1 MLSKAILCYIFAI
14 IFLFLINI
22 DPAFSVSGTSY
33 EFELSKAITSHKKP
47 VSSVVFNQDGSLI
60 ATGST
65 DGSVK
70 LWETNTGKQI
80 KAIIKHPHP
89 ITSISFNPNGKL
101 LAVGLESGV
110 IALWDINYK
119 ERIRTI
125 NGHEGKIYSLRFNK
139 DGSVLASGSEDKTVK
154 LWDMKSGNELKTFRD
169 HTGPVYSLAFSPDGK
184 NLASCSAGGSVR
196 IWEISSG
203 NSIQT
208 LREASGKAV
217 HSISYSPDSKTIASG
232 SADGSVRLWD
242 VITGTERISLV
253 CSSVTRRNEIGQ
265 KGSIGTDDC
274 LSISPDGR
282 LLASGSTDGTLMVWE
297 IASGSIV
304 NQQKPHQ
311 GSINSVI
318 FSPDGKSLATTGDD
332 GIVKFWKIR
341 VTESLRVT
349 LNAPYD
355 GWQRGIL
362 KLGAEVIGTSDKI
375 TFQFTFR
382 RATEEQNSLDDSTWN
397 NIFEDNEPPYEVEW
411 DTRQPFPDVA
421 KNVQIRVVAE
431 RQPGISAIDIIK
443 SIVSIDNQQSITN
456 HDYDGLWHKSDFSI
470 SLSASDGDGIGVL
483 AIYYRVN
490 YGTKKDVRRDG
501 QPKITDQGSNTLEYW
516 SVDKL
521 ENEGEHKILTDVK
534 LDKTPP
540 NFTDWSKEPQVLS
553 KDYSG
558 NLRISVR
565 VIDDYSGLEGKI
577 LQLDYHIGMDTAY
590 NGYKNMTA
598 LGDNVWYYDI
608 SEPSDGW
615 KQYVGKPLYYKVKCE
630 DFAGNSGESVEQQ
643 ELIGSTKAP
652 PTVKITTAFKS
663 WENGKIKMEA
673 NALDSDGTIASVRF
687 EYTLDGVKW
696 TQIGTIQQAPYT
708 IEWDT
713 KPIVPEI
720 AKNVMIQARTIDSD
734 GLVAKHISSAFGI
747 DNQLPVTTQDYD
759 GQWHKANFMVN
770 LNADD
775 GNGSGIARIMYKIND
790 GYERNVQ
797 SDGQPEI
804 DELGENTIEYWSVDV
819 AGNEEAHKTLT
830 GVKLDRFPPSI
841 ESWKAK
847 KEGNILHVEVKVS
860 DTSSGLGDSPQF
872 DYHAGS
878 EILSGYKDMVK
889 KDNNLWG
896 YDVNLADL
904 GDLAGKKLFCKV
916 SARDVAGNLSI
927 KTWESDMTEDTTS
940 TTVVESKPQEE
951 SPKTSTSRSAV
962 QRENRTEP
970 VADKGAE
977 TEIIPKNEVKSVLP
991 LLGGTRGEKSSI
1003 IWLSQA
1009 PNTVKPGTKLS
1020 LSGKIEAKLTGS
1032 ESVSITLIA
1041 PGDLVYVSHTYTDSK
1056 GEFNF
1061 NVPLSSDGEWKL
1073 LTGWD
1078 GNSKYQPATSDTIKI
1093 RVISENSLTQT
1104 QTKNKID
1111 LFSTKSIIIGVLAL
1125 YLLIIGLFR

>member
-1 MLSKAILCYIFAI
+1 MGINQKKMSGSQNMSSKAIFCYILAAI
-14 IFLFLINI
+14 FIFLINI
-22 DPAFSVSGTSY
+22 DPALSVSGTSY
-33 EFELSKAITSHKKP
+33 EFVLSKAIASHKKP

-70 LWETNTGKQI
+70 LWETNSGKQI

-89 ITSISFNPNGKL
+89 ITSMSFNPNGKL

-125 NGHEGKIYSLRFNK
+125 NGHEGKIYCLRFNK
-139 DGSVLASGSEDKTVK
+139 DGSILASGSEDKTVK

-169 HTGPVYSLAFSPDGK
+169 STGAVYSLAFSPDEK
-184 NLASCSAGGSVR
+184 SLASCSAGGSIR

-208 LREASGKAV
+208 LREASGKSV

-232 SADGSVRLWD
+232 SSDGSIRLWD
-242 VITGTERISLV
+242 VIAGTERISLV
-253 CSSVTRRNEIGQ
+253 GQ
-265 KGSIGTDDC
+265 KGSINTDDC

-282 LLASGSTDGTLMVWE
+282 LLASGSTDGTIMVWE

-311 GSINSVI
+311 GSINTVV
-318 FSPDGKSLATTGDD
+318 FTPDGKSLVTTGDD

-341 VTESLRVT
+341 VTESIKVK

-362 KLGAEVIGTSDKI
+362 KLGAEVTGASDKV

-382 RATEEQNSLDDSTWN
+382 RATEEPNSLDGSTWN
-397 NIFEDNEPPYEVEW
+397 NIVEDTESPYEVEW
-411 DTRQPFPDVA
+411 DTRQPFPDFA
-421 KNVQIRVVAE
+421 KNVQIRAIAE

-443 SIVSIDNQQSITN
+443 SIVSIDNQQPITN
-456 HDYDGLWHKSDFSI
+456 HDYDGLWHKSDFNI
-470 SLSASDGDGIGVL
+470 NLSASDGDGIGVL

-490 YGTKKDVRRDG
+490 YGAKKDARREG
-501 QPKITDQGSNTLEYW
+501 QPKITDQGSNALEYW
-516 SVDKL
+516 SIDKL

-553 KDYSG
+553 RDYSG
-558 NLRISVR
+558 NLRISVS

-577 LQLDYHIGMDTAY
+577 PQLDYHIGMDTVY
-590 NGYKNMTA
+590 NGYKNMA
-598 LGDNVWYYDI
+598 VLGDNVWYYDI

-630 DFAGNSGESVEQQ
+630 DFAGNFGESAEQQ

-652 PTVKITTAFKS
+652 PSVNITTAFRN

-673 NALDSDGTIASVRF
+673 DALDSDGTIASVRF
-687 EYTLDGVKW
+687 EYTLDGIKW
-696 TQIGTIQQAPYT
+696 TQIGTIQQTPYT

-713 KPIVPEI
+713 KPVVPEI
-720 AKNVMIQARTIDSD
+720 AKNVMVQARTIDSD
-734 GLVAKHISSAFGI
+734 GLVAKYMSPAFGI

-759 GQWHKANFMVN
+759 GQWHKANFTVN
-770 LNADD
+770 LKAED
-775 GNGSGIARIMYKIND
+775 GNGGGIARIMYKIND
-790 GYERNVQ
+790 SYERNVQ

-819 AGNEEAHKTLT
+819 AGNEETHKAIA
-830 GVKLDRFPPSI
+830 GVKLDRFPPAI
-841 ESWKAK
+841 ENWKVK
-847 KEGNILHVEVKVS
+847 KEDNILHVDVKVS
-860 DTSSGLGDSPQF
+860 DISSGLGDSPQF

-878 EILSGYKDMVK
+878 DTQFSGYKDMVR
-889 KDNNLWG
+889 KDGDLWG
-896 YDVNLADL
+896 YDLNLADL

-927 KTWESDMTEDTTS
+927 KTWDSDMTENTIS
-940 TTVVESKPQEE
+940 TAVVESKSQEE
-951 SPKTSTSRSAV
+951 SPKTSTSNAIV
-962 QRENRTEP
+962 QQENKTEP

-977 TEIIPKNEVKSVLP
+977 TEIIPKSEVK
-991 LLGGTRGEKSSI
+991 GEKSSI
-1003 IWLSQA
+1003 IWLSQT
-1009 PNTVKPGTKLS
+1009 PNTIKPGTKLS
-1020 LSGKIEAKLTGS
+1020 LSGKIEAKLT
-1032 ESVSITLIA
+1032 ENETVSITLIA
-1041 PGDLVYVSHTYTDSK
+1041 PGDVVYVSHTYTDSK

-1061 NVPLSSDGEWKL
+1061 NVPLSSDGEWKVL
-1073 LTGWD
+1073 AGWD
-1078 GNSKYQPATSDTIKI
+1078 GNSKYQSATSDTIKI
-1093 RVISENSLTQT
+1093 RVISENSLTPI
-1104 QTKNKID
+1104 QTKKKAID

-1125 YLLIIGLFR
+1125 YLLIINLFR

>member
-1 MLSKAILCYIFAI
+1 MLSKAILCYIFAV
-14 IFLFLINI
+14 IFVFLINI
-22 DPAFSVSGTSY
+22 DPACSVSGTSY
-33 EFELSKAITSHKKP
+33 EFELSKAIASHKKP
-47 VSSVVFNQDGSLI
+47 ISSVVFNQDGSLI
-60 ATGST
+60 AIGST

-110 IALWDINYK
+110 IVLWDINYK

-169 HTGPVYSLAFSPDGK
+169 ATGPVYSLAFSPDEK

-203 NSIQT
+203 NIIQT
-208 LREASGKAV
+208 FHTSHASPVTRDASPIAV

-232 SADGSVRLWD
+232 SEDGSVRLWD
-242 VITGTERISLV
+242 VISGTERISLV
-253 CSSVTRRNEIGQ
+253 GQ
-265 KGSIGTDDC
+265 KGSINTDDC

-282 LLASGSTDGTLMVWE
+282 LLASGSTDGTMMVWE

-318 FSPDGKSLATTGDD
+318 FSPDGKSLVTTGDD

-382 RATEEQNSLDDSTWN
+382 RATEEQNSLDGSTWN

-411 DTRQPFPDVA
+411 DTRQPFPDVG

-456 HDYDGLWHKSDFSI
+456 HDYDGLWHNSDFNI
-470 SLSASDGDGIGVL
+470 NLSASDGDGIGVL
-483 AIYYRVN
+483 AIYYRIN

-553 KDYSG
+553 KGYSG

-565 VIDDYSGLEGKI
+565 IVDDYSGLEGNTP
-577 LQLDYHIGMDTAY
+577 QLDYHIGMDTTY

-598 LGDNVWYYDI
+598 LGDNIWYFDI

-615 KQYVGKPLYYKVKCE
+615 KQYAGKPLYYKVRCE
-630 DFAGNSGESVEQQ
+630 DFTGNPGESVEQQ

-652 PTVKITTAFKS
+652 PTVKITTVLRS
-663 WENGKIKMEA
+663 WENSKIKMEA
-673 NALDSDGTIASVRF
+673 NVSDSDGTIASVRF

-696 TQIGTIQQAPYT
+696 IQIGTIQQAPYT

-734 GLVAKHISSAFGI
+734 GLVAKQVSSAFGI

-759 GQWHKANFMVN
+759 GQWHKANFTVN
-770 LNADD
+770 LKADD

-790 GYERNVQ
+790 GYERNIQ

-819 AGNEEAHKTLT
+819 AGNEEDHKTLA

-841 ESWKAK
+841 ESWKVK
-847 KEGNILHVEVKVS
+847 KEGNVLHVEVKVG

-878 EILSGYKDMVK
+878 ETQFSGYKDMIK

-904 GDLAGKKLFCKV
+904 GDLARKKLFCKV
-916 SARDVAGNLSI
+916 SARDVASNLSI
-927 KTWESDMTEDTTS
+927 KTWESDMTEDTIS
-940 TTVVESKPQEE
+940 TTVVENKPQEE

-962 QRENRTEP
+962 QQENTTEP

-977 TEIIPKNEVKSVLP
+977 TEIMPKNEVK
-991 LLGGTRGEKSSI
+991 GEKSSI
-1003 IWLSQA
+1003 IWLSQV
-1009 PNTVKPGTKLS
+1009 PNTVKPGTKIS
-1020 LSGKIEAKLTGS
+1020 LSGKIEAKLTGF

-1041 PGDLVYVSHTYTDSK
+1041 PGDLVYVSHTYTDSN

-1061 NVPLSSDGEWKL
+1061 NLPLSSDGEWKVL
-1073 LTGWD
+1073 AGWD

-1093 RVISENSLTQT
+1093 SVISENSLNQMP
-1104 QTKNKID
+1104 TKKKAID
-1111 LFSTKSIIIGVLAL
+1111 LFSTKSIIIGVLVL